1 MFRLTPSATSLAF
14 NVPVAAVVLLLLVW
28 RLVVLMARYN
38 YLISQVLIS
47 LLLVACGVSWNQTL
61 ATRPVNQKQDS
72 RNISQ

>member
-1 MFRLTPSATSLAF
+1 
-14 NVPVAAVVLLLLVW
+14 
-28 RLVVLMARYN
+28 MARYN

-72 RNISQ
+72 RNISQRSRSSMQ